1 MSSTVL
7 LPLRASTLRRTKSRA
22 PSRVVRAAGVGE
34 TRVFRGIDPRQLVA
48 PTIGHTVLVTGGT
61 SGIGWES
68 SRQLYEAGCRVIVAG
83 RTEEKAGKAVKSI
96 VAASGTTGTGSLE
109 AVGIDLADL
118 SSIKKF
124 VDDVAYES
132 FSAIV
137 LNAGVAPDRAAM
149 GMAAG
154 PQTAKRTKQGFEET
168 IGVNH
173 LGHFL
178 LCQGL
183 LPKLLSTAGARKR
196 IVITSGEIH
205 NAESPDGRNGAVP
218 TLGDLSGLESGPDFE
233 MCDGGDFD
241 GNKAYKDSKLCG
253 VLFAREL
260 ARRLRDSLGDD
271 ADVVCNA
278 FSPGFVPT
286 SGLFRNQSAPVQAL
300 LKFAFNY
307 PPLATSLETAGM
319 LTTHMVLGRNTGE
332 TQGAYY
338 CGPPDY
344 YLPEEGMVYGFLRG
358 IFAPEFGEKS
368 PSFEAMDARLGRR
381 LWELSEE
388 LVGTKFDVAPQ
399 DRDREGSP
407 VAV

>member
-1 MSSTVL
+1 M
-7 LPLRASTLRRTKSRA
+7 
-22 PSRVVRAAGVGE
+22 
-34 TRVFRGIDPRQLVA
+34 
-48 PTIGHTVLVTGGT
+48 
-61 SGIGWES
+61 
-68 SRQLYEAGCRVIVAG
+68 
-83 RTEEKAGKAVKSI
+83 
-96 VAASGTTGTGSLE
+96 
-109 AVGIDLADL
+109 
-118 SSIKKF
+118 
-124 VDDVAYES
+124 DDVAYES

-183 LPKLLSTAGARKR
+183 LPNLLSTAGAESL

-253 VLFAREL
+253 VLFTKEL
-260 ARRLRDSLGDD
+260 ARRLRDHSETTQMWSATCSARG
-271 ADVVCNA
+271 
-278 FSPGFVPT
+278 SST

-319 LTTHMVLGRNTGE
+319 FTTHMVLGRNTGE

-344 YLPEEGMVYGFLRG
+344 YLPEEGMVCGFLRG